1 MSSNSHEPR
10 DMSVMRSIL
19 KEMGVTDY
27 EPAVLHQLMEFTY
40 KYITGVLEDAKVYSE
55 HASKDE
61 IDLRDV
67 KLALEMRLN
76 HCYTLP
82 PPREFLL
89 EIARDKNS
97 TPMPLINERFGI
109 RLPPDRFC
117 LTATNLQLV
126 KKDRPA
132 QKELPNKEIKI
143 PQSMPTLDTITQSAV
158 INEPTHSFAPFEST
172 QNMSM
177 KALKRKHDEDYDEF

>member
-1 MSSNSHEPR
+1 M
-10 DMSVMRSIL
+10 
-19 KEMGVTDY
+19 
-27 EPAVLHQLMEFTY
+27 
-40 KYITGVLEDAKVYSE
+40 
-55 HASKDE
+55 
-61 IDLRDV
+61 

-89 EIARDKNS
+89 EIAREKNS

-117 LTATNLQLV
+117 LTASNLQLV
-126 KKDRPA
+126 KKDRPQ
-132 QKELPNKEIKI
+132 QKELPSKEFKI
-143 PQSMPTLDTITQSAV
+143 PLSMPTLDAIAQSSSV
-158 INEPTHSFAPFEST
+158 SESMQVSSNVDFAPFESSRTDQTPT
-172 QNMSM
+172 QMSM